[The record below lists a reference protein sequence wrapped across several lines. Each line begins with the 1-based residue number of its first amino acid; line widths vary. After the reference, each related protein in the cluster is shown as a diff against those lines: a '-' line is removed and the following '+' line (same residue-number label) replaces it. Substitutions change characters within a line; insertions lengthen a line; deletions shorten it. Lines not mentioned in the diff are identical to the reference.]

1 MIIIYHNKSKV
12 TEIFS
17 TETGTFPNKINRN
30 IAEVLFDLTDKFRDE
45 IFVWCHESERHN
57 LNVSAIETLFHHKK
71 LLFSYSSSTNSFLDN
86 RLGYFEDSPF
96 IKINKEVRYATW
108 QMNSCVGAVHA
119 SVINAC
125 KKNLKAKDNF
135 DYFLNS
141 FAKSAMPHGLFC
153 YSEPRLLVQNK
164 VVESKRKSNTYE
176 LFRFTK
182 QHYKTRWVF
191 LLFFNLLLFE
201 KQFQLVPFVF
211 SLFYRKRNF
220 NSEALNQI
228 ALTSNKKI
236 IEQGTID
243 VLIPTIGRKDYL
255 LNVLNNLTSQ
265 TYLPKNVIIIEQNP
279 LENSQ
284 SDLDFIQNSKW
295 PFVIKHHFTNRSGA
309 CNARNIGLTMVESEF
324 TFFADDDIVFEN
336 DLLEKAILT
345 FQTTGNEVF
354 LVACH
359 LESQTVIPHQIKQFA
374 VFGAGHAFVKST
386 CFKDLKF
393 NVVYEFGFGEDNDFG
408 MQLRNRGYDI
418 LYVSTSRILHLKAP
432 IGGFRTK
439 PVLQWQNEEIQPK
452 PSPTVMLYRLLY
464 DTKEQIQN
472 YKSMIFIKNL
482 NSSFLRN
489 PFGYIKTFKQKWNSS
504 VYWANN
510 LKRQQS

>member
-12 TEIFS
+12 TEIVS
-17 TETGTFPNKINRN
+17 RETGTFPSKINRN
-30 IAEVLFDLTDKFRDE
+30 IAEVLIDLTDKFRDE
-45 IFVWCHESERHN
+45 IVVWCHESERDN
-57 LNVSAIETLFHHKK
+57 LNVLAIETLFHHKK
-71 LLFSYSSSTNSFLDN
+71 LLFSYSSSTNNFLDN

-108 QMNSCVGAVHA
+108 QMSSMVGAVHA

-125 KKNLKAKDNF
+125 KKYLKAKDNF

-153 YSEPRLLVQNK
+153 YSEPRLLMQKK

-228 ALTSNKKI
+228 ALASNKKN
-236 IEQGTID
+236 IELGTID

-255 LNVLNNLTSQ
+255 LNVLNNLASQ
-265 TYLPKNVIIIEQNP
+265 TYMPKNVIIIEQNP

-336 DLLEKAILT
+336 DLLEKAIFT

-359 LESQTVIPHQIKQFA
+359 LESQTVISHQIKQFT
-374 VFGAGHAFVKST
+374 VFGAGHAFVKSS
-386 CFKDLKF
+386 CIKNLKF
-393 NVVYEFGFGEDNDFG
+393 NMGFEFGFGEDADFG

-432 IGGFRTK
+432 IGGFRIK

-452 PSPTVMLYRLLY
+452 PSPTVMLYRLKH
-464 DTKEQIQN
+464 DSKEQLLL
-472 YKSMIFIKNL
+472 YKVTLFFKNL
-482 NSSFLRN
+482 DINFFKN
-489 PFGYIKTFKQKWNSS
+489 PIHYISVFKSKWNKS
-504 VYWANN
+504 VYWANKIN
-510 LKRQQS
+510 NE